1 VGDGDTI
8 EFQVTGRGGIP
19 EGAEAAS
26 LNVVAISADGPGYLT
41 VYPCDQAL
49 PVPAASVNYDG
60 GDVRPN
66 AVLTKLSATGTVC
79 IYTLRATDLVVD
91 VNGAFAAGS
100 GFESVNPARLLETRI
115 GSNLTTADGQFQ
127 GVGRGGDGDT
137 IEFQVAGRGGIPEG
151 AEAASLNV
159 VAISADGP
167 GYLTVYPCDQAR
179 PKPAAS
185 VNYDGGDVRPNA
197 VLTQL
202 SATGT
207 VCIYTLRATDLVVD
221 VNGAFSAAPG
231 LEAVNFGSINP
242 ARLLETRSGPG
253 LETVDGRQL
262 GAGRGSDGG
271 ILTLQVTGRAGIL
284 VGATAA
290 SLTVVAISADGP
302 GYLTV
307 YPCDQARPK
316 PAASVNYNGGDVRA
330 NAVLTKLS
338 AAGTVCIYTLRA
350 TDIVVDVNGAFT
362 SG

>member
-1 VGDGDTI
+1 
-8 EFQVTGRGGIP
+8 
-19 EGAEAAS
+19 
-26 LNVVAISADGPGYLT
+26 
-41 VYPCDQAL
+41 
-49 PVPAASVNYDG
+49 
-60 GDVRPN
+60 
-66 AVLTKLSATGTVC
+66 
-79 IYTLRATDLVVD
+79 
-91 VNGAFAAGS
+91 
-100 GFESVNPARLLETRI
+100 
-115 GSNLTTADGQFQ
+115 
-127 GVGRGGDGDT
+127 
-137 IEFQVAGRGGIPEG
+137 
-151 AEAASLNV
+151 LNV

-197 VLTQL
+197 VLTKL
-202 SATGT
+202 SVTGT
-207 VCIYTLRATDLVVD
+207 VCIYMLRATDLVVD

-271 ILTLQVTGRAGIL
+271 ILTLQVTGRAGIPN
-284 VGATAA
+284 GATAA
-290 SLTVVAISADGP
+290 LLNVVAISADGP

-307 YPCDQARPK
+307 YPCDQARPD
-316 PAASVNYNGGDVRA
+316 PAASVNYNGGDVRP

-338 AAGTVCIYTLRA
+338 ATGTVCIYTLRA

-362 SG
+362 